1 MKKDMIRFIAAGLAF
16 GAIMTGCSTENIEPV
31 ENENDRTPSEEVV
44 APAGEYE
51 LVASIGGITKTT
63 LSDLALSWES
73 DDIIKVWTGE
83 GFTDYVHQGEGKF
96 KGEKPAALKGDNY
109 VALYPAAAVDGT
121 AATFS
126 IAQEQAFAVKAAN
139 DLPMVAV
146 WGEGDDCVFRPV
158 CSIIEMP
165 LTIADGVTLSTIA
178 YDFNGQVG
186 AGEYTYDWSTCAYG
200 TEGCGDIT
208 LTGTFATGNVY
219 NAVAPGDYSDG
230 FTLTLTD
237 TDNCAMILT
246 SKGGELVAG
255 TVQPLGAV
263 AYEQLAPKFT
273 IAYDG
278 WAATATLA
286 STPGEGTQ
294 YWLSKT
300 VNGEPLEG
308 VVPVDMSSLEA
319 GAAVKLY
326 GYLCSENVAAASVA
340 DGDVLYFVTKYVKG
354 SKTYLRSVEYTYHP
368 DPLEVVLYDDALT
381 SNRAYSPVLKVTGS
395 RLNVNYTDDKAFGT
409 ACMRGDLSSDWG
421 EMRFDLWD
429 NIAQNKVNF
438 QQQAMALYNFEFYVK
453 ADQPIKGNTYF
464 AVRYYLGTAN
474 DGKSIMSKYQSA
486 WQNFTILPDETQIPA
501 DTWVKVSIPMNQIW
515 LDKKITTTNYPEVV
529 TEDYQGYTD
538 VGGRDGW
545 LYSYKEVDR
554 IYINARQSAKP
565 AEGDPTIFLIDHFTI
580 RKATL

>member
-1 MKKDMIRFIAAGLAF
+1 MKTDIIRIIAAGLAL

-31 ENENDRTPSEEVV
+31 ENEKDRTPSEDVV
-44 APAGEYE
+44 LPAGEYE
-51 LVASIGGITKTT
+51 LVASIGDITKTT
-63 LSDLALSWES
+63 LSDLTLSWES
-73 DDIIKVWTGE
+73 DDVIKVWTGE

-96 KGEKPAALKGDNY
+96 KGELPVALNGDKFL
-109 VALYPAAAVDGT
+109 ALYPSAAVEGT
-121 AATFS
+121 AATFT

-146 WGEGDDCVFRPV
+146 WGEDESCVFRPV

-165 LTIADGVTLSTIA
+165 LTIADGVTLSTIS

-186 AGEYTYDWSTCAYG
+186 AGEYTYDWSTGEYG

-246 SKGGELVAG
+246 SKGGELAAG

-263 AYEQLAPKFT
+263 AYEQLAPEFT

-308 VVPVDMSSLEA
+308 VAPVDMSSLAA
-319 GAAVKLY
+319 GASVKLY

-340 DGDVLYFVTKYVKG
+340 DGDVLYFVTKYVQG
-354 SKTYLRSVEYTYHP
+354 SKTYLRSVEYTYRP
-368 DPLEVVLYDDALT
+368 DPLEVVIYADDFHSMVQRSGNAASTIIT
-381 SNRAYSPVLKVTGS
+381 STRNNTAYTE
-395 RLNVNYTDDKAFGT
+395 NVAFGNASAYLDFDAWGT
-409 ACMRGDLSSDWG
+409 FRMRLWSSGDYPS
-421 EMRFDLWD
+421 WD
-429 NIAQNKVNF
+429 AQE
-438 QQQAMALYNFEFYVK
+438 AEGYCFEFYMNPSV
-453 ADQPIKGNTYF
+453 AMNNNYLSF
-464 AVRYYLGTAN
+464 LVRFEERDGGTTTERRWSTKYLMDFNA
-474 DGKSIMSKYQSA
+474 GK
-486 WQNFTILPDETQIPA
+486 
-501 DTWVKVSIPMNQIW
+501 TWVPANKWTKISIPMSKLQCDTSGDPKAKANSYKAVGTIEDYYGHDESGSLTKW
-515 LDKKITTTNYPEVV
+515 CTNYKCI
-529 TEDYQGYTD
+529 TSIDLNNLLGDTSYT
-538 VGGRDGW
+538 
-545 LYSYKEVDR
+545 
-554 IYINARQSAKP
+554 I
-565 AEGDPTIFLIDHFTI
+565 IFDHFTI